1 MVLAFTPLPY
11 RACQLCT
18 HGRGP
23 AEQRQCTCPA
33 VAGQA
38 RAVPVDD
45 ARRNHGPCGPEA
57 HHLDFPGLRA

>member
-1 MVLAFTPLPY
+1 MALLFTPLPY

-23 AEQRQCTCPA
+23 ADGRQCSCPA

-38 RAVPVDD
+38 RQVPVDD
-45 ARRNHGPCGPEA
+45 ARRAAGACGPEA
-57 HHLDFPGLRA
+57 HFLDFPGLKG